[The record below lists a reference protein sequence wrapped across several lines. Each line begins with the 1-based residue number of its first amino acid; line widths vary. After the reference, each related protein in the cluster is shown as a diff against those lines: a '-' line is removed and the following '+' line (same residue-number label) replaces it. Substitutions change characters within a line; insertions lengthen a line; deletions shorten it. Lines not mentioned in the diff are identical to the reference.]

1 MVAIFWKI
9 RKRGMIL
16 MKIERRI
23 KQAIEYNVK
32 KIIISKDTYKDLD
45 KETRELLKI
54 NKIKLIFEEKQ
65 KGLVC
70 KFEEKRRNE

>member
-32 KIIISKDTYKDLD
+32 EIIISKDTYKDLD

-65 KGLVC
+65 KGFVC
-70 KFEEKRRNE
+70 KF

>member
-16 MKIERRI
+16 RKIDRRI

-32 KIIISKDTYKDLD
+32 EIIISKDTYKDLD

-54 NKIKLIFEEKQ
+54 NKIKLVFEEKQ
-65 KGLVC
+65 KGFVC
-70 KFEEKRRNE
+70 KF

>member
-9 RKRGMIL
+9 RKSGMIL

-32 KIIISKDTYKDLD
+32 EIIISKDTYKDLD

-54 NKIKLIFEEKQ
+54 NKIKLVFEEKQ
-65 KGLVC
+65 KGFVC
-70 KFEEKRRNE
+70 KF

>member
-32 KIIISKDTYKDLD
+32 EIIISKDTYKDLD

-54 NKIKLIFEEKQ
+54 NKIKLVFKEKQ
-65 KGLVC
+65 KGFVC
-70 KFEEKRRNE
+70 KF

>member
-1 MVAIFWKI
+1 
-9 RKRGMIL
+9 

-32 KIIISKDTYKDLD
+32 EIIISKDTYKDLD

-54 NKIKLIFEEKQ
+54 NKIKLVFEEKQ
-65 KGLVC
+65 KGFVC
-70 KFEEKRRNE
+70 EF

>member
-1 MVAIFWKI
+1 
-9 RKRGMIL
+9 

-32 KIIISKDTYKDLD
+32 EIIISKDTYKDLD

-54 NKIKLIFEEKQ
+54 NKIKFVFEEKQ
-65 KGLVC
+65 KGFVC
-70 KFEEKRRNE
+70 KF